1 MGTTLGDP
9 NDEETAKDWVKE
21 HITALLIPRP
31 LDTLNFPMK
40 DHIYDNLETL
50 NEELDYNWQPQKDYF
65 PDHDDPRRVSFVHDF
80 SGMDYCIDANMN
92 FSDSETQRAYRRWQL
107 ANQVHHC
114 CFTCWKYNLF
124 KGNRSSIMKCRFCMP
139 VHIESVSR
147 VEVVRQE
154 EVYFKRRKRKRIRY
168 HPPRSNGHLNPC
180 IKSPLLALGHG
191 GNHDCQRISS
201 VTGAAEYIAMYNTK
215 QEDPDF
221 RVIDNLYVNKISN
234 LKRLKGSVD
243 ELDHLRAAAN
253 AVCSAQHIGTVQAA
267 YTLLNLP
274 FVQSSRKVITMNC
287 ERRSEMTRSIIFKK
301 KDLDQLEPAASA
313 ELKGYESSI
322 GRRDAYYIFM
332 TQQRN
337 LPTNTDRECHV
348 SLFALF
354 TSFSV
359 RAKLSK
365 ETVAQPDLILLDDKG
380 FIANPHRFCIDGMVF
395 TVNRRKTVIN
405 MSPFRPVD
413 LGDEKFCRA
422 TLLLHVPWPL
432 DGEDAIVS
440 SSSSAVETLNQ
451 LLNSDNIPVFLRE
464 LLKTQEQS
472 QAHYSGLA
480 DDFDENTTT
489 DGEADAQ
496 TTDLHADDDH
506 IETAFPGVDAE
517 GDDEYLEQ
525 NHTSDELLN
534 FATEMEKKERED
546 DKRGNK
552 SYRKH
557 VRKISKRQYAEYES
571 FIDRKKQEYM
581 TKYAAANQL
590 VQLSNVPKRDD
601 FEFKAE
607 RKVNVDNFD
616 NRLKALEKGISD
628 LKGRQLN
635 AFKTAT
641 SHISGSINNQ
651 LIMFMSGE
659 GGTGKSKVIK
669 LLVEHTMLHFGRQ
682 KGFYG
687 AAVAMAPTG
696 SASKN
701 IHGFTWQSIL
711 RKGTRSSL
719 TQDLNPTHKTR
730 QAIGKDLHGVR
741 LIVIDEVS
749 MLSCKDLEV
758 VETRFRLAILTT
770 ISNEAERNARSLLP
784 FGGVHV
790 VFGGDFY
797 QLPPVGSHG
806 LYITNQTKGREMW
819 VKIVSSFVYLKHN
832 FRLVDKIE
840 GTRELA
846 QCLSNV
852 RVGRVTQDALHVL
865 NCRVAV
871 SEKSIENKTADRGC
885 LWLASRN
892 KDVVLRNEMCFK
904 SLIRDE
910 NQEFFRFFSTHH
922 QEQPD
927 GVELSTHELHIREC
941 KLRGKTST
949 DLLQPILDVAIGSRV
964 RVVRN
969 RASVVGI
976 FNGALGT
983 VVDFCFVGK
992 IPTARVQP
1000 KTYGGEQPLAVIL
1013 VQMDDV
1019 DIGCVGEAPRVVAFA
1034 PFLDEETALHIE
1046 GGRKFYRK
1054 QFPLECAHASTIH
1067 KAQGITLTNKDA
1079 AIVIDEKS
1087 IFMGGTYVAISRVT
1101 ELESLHLT
1109 RAVTSKHFTSH
1120 DWMRRQVAAEYERL
1134 QAFHIP
1140 VDEDDGL
1147 MQQHFHTTLVLAQR
1161 FCVSRRFLQLEE
1173 EASHR

>member
-1 MGTTLGDP
+1 
-9 NDEETAKDWVKE
+9 
-21 HITALLIPRP
+21 
-31 LDTLNFPMK
+31 
-40 DHIYDNLETL
+40 
-50 NEELDYNWQPQKDYF
+50 
-65 PDHDDPRRVSFVHDF
+65 
-80 SGMDYCIDANMN
+80 
-92 FSDSETQRAYRRWQL
+92 
-107 ANQVHHC
+107 
-114 CFTCWKYNLF
+114 
-124 KGNRSSIMKCRFCMP
+124 MP
-139 VHIESVSR
+139 VHIESVSP

-154 EVYFKRRKRKRIRY
+154 EIYFKRRKRKRIRY
-168 HPPRSNGHLNPC
+168 HPPRNNGHLNPC

-221 RVIDNLYVNKISN
+221 RVIDNLYAIKISN
-234 LKRLKGSVD
+234 LKRSKGSVD

-274 FVQSSRKVITMNC
+274 FVQSSRKVINMNC
-287 ERRSEMTRSIIFKK
+287 ERRSAMSRSIIFKK
-301 KDLDQLEPAASA
+301 KDLDQMDPDASA

-322 GRRDAYYIFM
+322 GRRDAYYAFM

-337 LPTNTDRECHV
+337 LPTNTDRVCYV

-354 TSFSV
+354 TSFSA
-359 RAKLSK
+359 RAKHSK
-365 ETVAQPDLILLDDKG
+365 ETVAQPDLIHLDDKG
-380 FIANPHRFCIDGMVF
+380 FIANPHRFCIDGTVF
-395 TVNRRKTVIN
+395 TVNRRKSVIN

-413 LGDEKFCRA
+413 LGDENFCRA

-440 SSSSAVETLNQ
+440 PTSSAVETLNH
-451 LLNSDNIPVFLRE
+451 LLNSDNIPIFLRE

-472 QAHYSGLA
+472 QAHYSGSV
-480 DDFDENTTT
+480 DDFDEQTTT
-489 DGEADAQ
+489 DGEADVQAS
-496 TTDLHADDDH
+496 DLHAADDD

-517 GDDEYLEQ
+517 GDDEYDEKK
-525 NHTSDELLN
+525 HTSDELLN
-534 FATEMEKKERED
+534 FAAEIERKEREES
-546 DKRGNK
+546 KKGK
-552 SYRKH
+552 ILYRNH

-590 VQLSNVPKRDD
+590 VQLSNHSKKGD
-601 FEFKAE
+601 FEFHGEGKA
-607 RKVNVDNFD
+607 NVDNYD
-616 NRLKALEKGISD
+616 NRLIELEKGIGE

-635 AFKTAT
+635 AFETAT
-641 SHISGSINNQ
+641 SHISGSINKQ

-669 LLVEHTMLHFGRQ
+669 LLVENTMLHFGRQ

-719 TQDLNPTHKTR
+719 SQDLNPTHKTR
-730 QAIGKDLHGVR
+730 QAIGKDLHGIR

-797 QLPPVGSHG
+797 QLPPVGSQG

-819 VKIVSSFVYLKHN
+819 VNIVSTFVYLKHN
-832 FRLVDKIE
+832 FRLVDSRE
-840 GTRELA
+840 GTREFA
-846 QCLSNV
+846 QCLSDV

-871 SEKSIENKTADRGC
+871 SEKAIENKTAGRGC

-892 KDVVLRNEMCFK
+892 KDVSVRNVMCFK
-904 SLIRDE
+904 SLVRDK

-927 GVELSTHELHIREC
+927 GVELSTDELNIREC

-992 IPTARVQP
+992 IPIARVQP
-1000 KTYGGEQPLAVIL
+1000 KSYGGEQPLAIIL

-1019 DIGCVGEAPRVVAFA
+1019 DIGCVGEGPRVVAFA

-1079 AIVIDEKS
+1079 AVVIDDKS
-1087 IFMGGTYVAISRVT
+1087 IFMGGTYVAISRVK
-1101 ELESLHLT
+1101 ELESLYLT

-1120 DWMRRQVAAEYERL
+1120 EWMRRQVAVEYERL

-1140 VDEDDGL
+1140 VDEDDIFNAVTYPHNSGFGAKITCESLSLSIRRERQSSISISRSQKLKRSERDNFDEGSVPDELVSQKPIAEGL
-1147 MQQHFHTTLVLAQR
+1147 Q
-1161 FCVSRRFLQLEE
+1161 S
-1173 EASHR
+1173 